1 MKTSTKTLSD
11 SSSLDYL
18 ISIAQKTDSIN
29 FSDLKKIPYSDLE
42 IFFEK
47 IKRWHIYGGNNLEN
61 LK

>member
-1 MKTSTKTLSD
+1 MKNSAKTLSD

-42 IFFEK
+42 IFF
-47 IKRWHIYGGNNLEN
+47 
-61 LK
+61 

>member
-1 MKTSTKTLSD
+1 MKNSAKTLSD

>member
-1 MKTSTKTLSD
+1 MKTSAKALSD
-11 SSSLDYL
+11 SSPLDHL
-18 ISIAQKTDSIN
+18 ISITKKTDLIN